1 MWFDEFIK
9 EAKEINQQLNYL
21 KVACEQLKKDAE
33 HLAQTTT
40 MSNSEALDY
49 VMNKLKENKDMF
61 DVRKIKVG
69 DYVQTTFSQGYVSYV
84 GEDGFSFNY
93 DDKSMYLPYKQMFQ
107 TINIKQ
113 IGTYKFD
120 EEKVEKKIEKVVP
133 KERTN
138 YGIREISNYALAV
151 KINEIIDYL
160 NKE

>member
-1 MWFDEFIK
+1 
-9 EAKEINQQLNYL
+9 
-21 KVACEQLKKDAE
+21 
-33 HLAQTTT
+33 
-40 MSNSEALDY
+40 
-49 VMNKLKENKDMF
+49 MF

-120 EEKVEKKIEKVVP
+120 FDDEK
-133 KERTN
+133 TQN
-138 YGIREISNYALAV
+138 YIREMDESLLSKSEFYNGVDRAIV
-151 KINEIIDYL
+151 RKINEIIDKL
-160 NKE
+160 NVMS